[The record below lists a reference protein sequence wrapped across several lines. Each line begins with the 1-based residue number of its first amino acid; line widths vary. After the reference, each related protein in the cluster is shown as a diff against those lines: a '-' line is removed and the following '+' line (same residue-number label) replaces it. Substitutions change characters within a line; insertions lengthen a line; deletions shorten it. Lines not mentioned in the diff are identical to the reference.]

1 MQILKDYNEMAWLME
16 RIMHKY
22 SQYEKKPQIYC
33 KDLLLTQPEIH
44 TVAMIGDNK
53 GISVTELAEKRGVTK
68 GAASQMVYKLVD
80 KGLVEKRVSPDSDAQ
95 LNLYLTK
102 KGAQARSEHR
112 KLHETMGM
120 TFSKLVEKI
129 PEDISAQMV
138 SFLKDFEEELDR
150 FLNDN

>member
-1 MQILKDYNEMAWLME
+1 MKDYKEMAWLME

-120 TFSKLVEKI
+120 TFSKLIDGI
-129 PEDISAQMV
+129 PDETTAQMAH
-138 SFLKDFEEELDR
+138 FLKAFEAELDK
-150 FLNDN
+150 FLNEN